1 MKLKRVSEIM
11 TEAPIDTIEQG
22 LSIQQ
27 AANIMKERKRGSLV
41 VTDNKKA
48 VGIITE
54 RDIVRRVVAEGRDI
68 DATKVKNIMSTP
80 LISISSD
87 ATVEAAA
94 KVMYENSI
102 RRLPVIDDEYIVGI
116 ITATDFVKE
125 LLKERRDDMLLAM
138 ARFKYLEGLNR

>member
-22 LSIQQ
+22 FIQQ

-68 DATKVKNIMSTP
+68 DATKVKDIMSTP

-102 RRLPVIDDEYIVGI
+102 RRFY
-116 ITATDFVKE
+116 
-125 LLKERRDDMLLAM
+125 LL
-138 ARFKYLEGLNR
+138 